1 MVKLASPL
9 PKENSMTKILG
20 IDPALT
26 KTGWGMIEVNGNS
39 FKYIAS
45 GLIRTNDKKTMPERL
60 KEIHSQLIPIIS
72 LYKPNIASI
81 EETFVNVNPVSS
93 LKLGHARGAIMLSLS
108 ICDIELHEYSA
119 TAIKKSITGV
129 GRAQKQQIQ
138 AMIDILLPKNEAK
151 TEDESDALAAA
162 ICHANNQSNYNYAA
176 G

>member
-1 MVKLASPL
+1 MAI
-9 PKENSMTKILG
+9 ILG

-26 KTGWGMIEVNGNS
+26 KTGWGVIAVNGNS
-39 FKYIAS
+39 YQYIAS
-45 GLIRTNDKKTMPERL
+45 GTIRTDDKSSMPARL
-60 KEIHSQLIPIIS
+60 KEIHGHFINIIS
-72 LYKPNIASI
+72 LYKPDIAAI

-108 ICDIELHEYSA
+108 ICEIKLHEYSA

-138 AMIDILLPKNEAK
+138 AMIDILLPKNQAK
-151 TEDESDALAAA
+151 TEDEADALATA
-162 ICHANNQSNYNYAA
+162 ICHANNQSNFNYAN